1 MSEKFAGLK
10 ICCIFAPL
18 FKTLQ
23 LNKEIIF
30 IKFKYWEALQGINI
44 SVLKKQPCRVFFF
57 FYKDGKRNTIRFV
70 QGKQQ

>member
-1 MSEKFAGLK
+1 MFKKFAGLK
-10 ICCIFAPL
+10 FCCIFAPL

-44 SVLKKQPCRVFFF
+44 SVLKSNLVGFSFFIENEE
-57 FYKDGKRNTIRFV
+57 RNTIRFV
-70 QGKQQ
+70 QGKWK